1 MVNRKIGRI
10 LHFAKANYFLWQGG
24 GEVDAAVDTYV
35 IPRCGYS
42 GLSCVSA
49 YIAVELLSFKCLKH
63 KLWVR
68 TIQLL

>member
-1 MVNRKIGRI
+1 M
-10 LHFAKANYFLWQGG
+10 
-24 GEVDAAVDTYV
+24 DAAVDTYV

-49 YIAVELLSFKCLKH
+49 YIVVELLSFKCLKH